1 MANITIS
8 CVDNVKARL
17 EIGKH
22 LRKWKNKEN
31 DDRTKAYYW
40 LDFGNT
46 ADSGQVV
53 LGTVNPIGQPKSK
66 KYDVVEELP
75 CIDQFFD
82 LTAVD
87 EKESG
92 PSCSL
97 AEALTKQ
104 DLFIN
109 SSLSQLGCDLLW
121 KLISKGSVGQNGL
134 FLNLK
139 TSKMNPINI

>member
-1 MANITIS
+1 
-8 CVDNVKARL
+8 
-17 EIGKH
+17 
-22 LRKWKNKEN
+22 
-31 DDRTKAYYW
+31 
-40 LDFGNT
+40 
-46 ADSGQVV
+46 V
-53 LGTVNPIGQPKSK
+53 LGTVNPIEQPRSK
-66 KYDVVEELP
+66 KFEVVKELP
-75 CIDQFFD
+75 CVDKLFD

-109 SSLSQLGCDLLW
+109 STLSQLGCDLLW
-121 KLISKGSVGQNGL
+121 KLISKGSVEQNGL
-134 FLNLK
+134 FLNLN